1 MRALC
6 VYNEYIT
13 VKQGGIKMKL
23 IRKHLLLPKEMND
36 AIIKYQKENMLTTF
50 TAALQELI
58 RKGLEK

>member
-1 MRALC
+1 
-6 VYNEYIT
+6 
-13 VKQGGIKMKL
+13 MKL